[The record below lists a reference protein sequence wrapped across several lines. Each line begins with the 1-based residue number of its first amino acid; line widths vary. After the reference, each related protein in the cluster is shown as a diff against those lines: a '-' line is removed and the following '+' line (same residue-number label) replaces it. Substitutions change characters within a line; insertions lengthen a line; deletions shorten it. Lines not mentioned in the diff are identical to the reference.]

1 LSRRINE
8 WADCFW
14 TWWERFLRKSNRQE
28 KIQKAETLRVP
39 ERERNVENE
48 IISSKRRVYIVGA
61 GPGDPELLTLRAARL
76 LGEADAVVYD
86 RLVHPDILEL
96 CPPGCLRIFAGKSPG
111 NHTMRQEEIN
121 GLLIDLACE
130 YPSVVRLKGGDPFVF
145 GRGGEEAL
153 ALTEAGLS
161 FEIVPG
167 VTSAAAAPAY
177 AGIPVTHRGLASS
190 VTFVTAH
197 EDPAKPKTGV
207 DYAHLAAGSGTLVF
221 LMGARSVGRISRELI
236 KNGMAADTPVAII
249 ENATTSRQRAL
260 RCSLGEAPS
269 FAEREEVSPPAVVV
283 VGAVASLADE
293 LAWFRPDESTTPP
306 WHRLQVHTLLDSI

>member
-1 LSRRINE
+1 M
-8 WADCFW
+8 
-14 TWWERFLRKSNRQE
+14 
-28 KIQKAETLRVP
+28 
-39 ERERNVENE
+39 ENE
-48 IISSKRRVYIVGA
+48 IISSGGRVYIVGA
-61 GPGDPELLTLRAARL
+61 GPGDPDLLTLRAARL
-76 LGEADAVVYD
+76 LGKADAVVYD
-86 RLVHPDILEL
+86 RLVHPEILEL

-121 GLLIDLACE
+121 SLLIDLARE
-130 YPSVVRLKGGDPFVF
+130 NLSVVRLKGGDPFIF

-153 ALTEAGLS
+153 ALAEAGLS
-161 FEIVPG
+161 FDIVPG

-197 EDPAKPKTGV
+197 EDPTKSGTGV
-207 DYAHLAAGSGTLVF
+207 DYGHLAAGGGTLVF

-236 KNGMAADTPVAII
+236 KNGMAADTPTAIV
-249 ENATTSRQRAL
+249 ENATTGRQRVL

-269 FAEREEVSPPAVVV
+269 FAEREEVSPPAVFV

-293 LAWFRPDESTTPP
+293 LAWFRPQEGSSPP
-306 WHRLQVHTLLDSI
+306 WRRPQAHTLLESI